1 MSDIIEPGFKFSN
14 VLEDV
19 QKAFV
24 GNERARQ
31 EQMKKVNG
39 IFELRAKSADGKEG
53 IWTIDLKTEGKVLK
67 GTTGA
72 KPDVVLSASDE
83 NFVNIASGA
92 LNGQKAFMTGK
103 LKAKGNIMLATKLT
117 TVLSAAKTRAK
128 L

>member
-1 MSDIIEPGFKFSN
+1 MSDIVEPGFKMS
-14 VLEDV
+14 
-19 QKAFV
+19 KSIR

-72 KPDVVLSASDE
+72 KPDVVLSASE

-117 TVLSAAKTRAK
+117 TVLSAAKTKAK